1 MKINEEDKAYLK
13 QLFSQSLKEKVNIIF
28 IEGEG
33 ETTKE
38 IKELYEDLILLDE
51 RINLVTYQKDSK
63 EAKFLKAELTP
74 ATIIGGEKIFNAK
87 FLGAPL
93 GYEFS
98 ALIDDIID
106 ASRRETR
113 LKIKTKEF
121 IKSIQKNIDIKVFVT
136 PTCPYCPRAVRIAH
150 QFAMENIRINAS
162 MIEAMEFPELAD
174 KYGVMAVPKIVI
186 NDSISF
192 EGALPEE
199 FFVEQIKKSL

>member
-51 RINLVTYQKDSK
+51 RINLVIYQKDSK

-174 KYGVMAVPKIVI
+174 KYSVMAVPKIVI